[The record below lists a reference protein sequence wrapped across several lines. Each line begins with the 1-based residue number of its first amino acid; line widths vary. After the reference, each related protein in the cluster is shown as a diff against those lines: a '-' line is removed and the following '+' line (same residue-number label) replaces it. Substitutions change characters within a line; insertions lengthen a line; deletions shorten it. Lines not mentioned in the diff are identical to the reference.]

1 MVMPGSMIVEDDM
14 NEDDVMEIALDRK
27 LEQQI
32 YNAINPRFLLQLVSH
47 LVNDI
52 CI

>member
-1 MVMPGSMIVEDDM
+1 VGISGSMSVEDDM
-14 NEDDVMEIALDRK
+14 TGDEFMEISLDRK

-32 YNAINPRFLLQLVSH
+32 NNAINPRFLLQLVCL
-47 LVNDI
+47 LVNDT